1 MVEPTLGTCSPREDS
16 LGEGG
21 PTSRPGCPPP
31 RGASG
36 LAEISLPQR
45 DPSQEVAGEGAM
57 GDSLASCHPEDTRP
71 PVSLPLTALLPPMD
85 QSGSELGCAG
95 TLGISW
101 VQGGVA
107 SPRGLLPT
115 EVVSGWKV

>member
-1 MVEPTLGTCSPREDS
+1 M
-16 LGEGG
+16 
-21 PTSRPGCPPP
+21 
-31 RGASG
+31 
-36 LAEISLPQR
+36 AEISLPQR

-71 PVSLPLTALLPPMD
+71 PVSLPLTALVPPMD